1 MPAVVGVLRVIV
13 TGPFPASVGW
23 PGDGHPLGFVGQPA
37 GTGPIVVDVD
47 KIVPSSGLEYVW
59 AWTVSVEFTAG
70 CDVPPQTRLK
80 FTDRVTVWPGPMTPR
95 SIVAWLP
102 GSVKSPSAGTVSAK
116 TAVAEIRNATTASA
130 AARRITL
137 LSIVRASPSLVKK
150 AE

>member
-1 MPAVVGVLRVIV
+1 M
-13 TGPFPASVGW
+13 
-23 PGDGHPLGFVGQPA
+23 GFVSQPA
-37 GTGPIVVDVD
+37 GTGPIVVDVVE
-47 KIVPSSGLEYVW
+47 IVPSSGFEIDD
-59 AWTVSVEFTAG
+59 AWIVSVEFPAG

-80 FTDRVTVWPGPMTPR
+80 FTDRVTVWPGPIAPR

-116 TAVAEIRNATTASA
+116 TAVAEIRNATTASV